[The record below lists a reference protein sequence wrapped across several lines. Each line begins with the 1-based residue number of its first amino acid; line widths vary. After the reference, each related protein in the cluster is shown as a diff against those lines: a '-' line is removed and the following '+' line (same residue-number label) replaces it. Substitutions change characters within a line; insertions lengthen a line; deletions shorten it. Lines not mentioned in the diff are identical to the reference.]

1 MLPFGLIVLSLLNQL
16 LMLLAFADATL
27 PPGDPPRVAVREMTL
42 GKTVVGSQGELLRG
56 ATISYFKFRRDTVG
70 QPGYPAIDYATDPA
84 FWDRM
89 SQTGINAVRLVFF
102 DGWQRSHGD
111 PTVDPF
117 RPFPFTSLTPADA
130 LLQGATTLAE
140 ANQIARDDR
149 RNLLA
154 DFDTIVELAAE
165 RNMYLMIN
173 YHDTT
178 GYRDPDFAA
187 GLQPGQ
193 TKFPYT
199 EGQTYL
205 YSFWNRI
212 APRYADR
219 THVFYEL
226 MNEPVGFHPND
237 YQPDDV
243 VQISRLYQRVRQ
255 LAPSTHLALATFTTP
270 ASFNNRTMLRI
281 GAELQQNG
289 VDFSNA
295 SIAFHPYDINT
306 ALPHVVKPIVQTMR
320 QFPVINTEQ
329 GLPDSLK
336 LSPEEPAAPGYFY
349 HLLGS
354 RAMERMNVSWFAW
367 NTFEH
372 DQFEDVWTDIF
383 QADAILKNYYW
394 GTELML
400 AEAMRRLQNS
410 QNPEAQAAYL
420 MAKPLFDLYT
430 NDPNAELPE

>member
-27 PPGDPPRVAVREMTL
+27 PPGDPPRVIVRDMSL

-56 ATISYFKFRRDTVG
+56 ATVAYFKFRRETVG

-89 SQTGINAVRLVFF
+89 SETGINAVRLVFF

-111 PTVDPF
+111 PNVDPF
-117 RPFPFTSLTPADA
+117 RPFPFTSLSPADA
-130 LLQGATTLAE
+130 LLQGAATQAE
-140 ANQIARDDR
+140 ANEISRSDR
-149 RNLLA
+149 RNMLR
-154 DFDTIVELAAE
+154 DFDTIVNLAAE
-165 RNMYLMIN
+165 RNIYLMIN

-178 GYRDPDFAA
+178 GYKDPNFIT

-193 TKFPYT
+193 RKFSYT
-199 EGQTYL
+199 EGQSYL
-205 YSFWNRI
+205 YQFWNRI
-212 APRYADR
+212 APRYANR

-226 MNEPVGFHPND
+226 MNEPVGFHPNN
-237 YQPDDV
+237 YTADDV
-243 VQISRLYQRVRQ
+243 FQMSRLFKRVRL
-255 LAPSTHLALATFTTP
+255 LAPDTHLSLATFTTP

-281 GAELQQNG
+281 AVELDQSG
-289 VDFSNA
+289 VDFTNA
-295 SIAFHPYDINT
+295 SIAFHPYDISN
-306 ALPHVVKPIVQTMR
+306 LPHVVQPIAQTMR
-320 QFPVINTEQ
+320 RYPVINTEQ
-329 GLPDSLK
+329 GLPASLK
-336 LSPEEPAAPGYFY
+336 LSEEEPDAPGYFY

-354 RAMERMNVSWFAW
+354 RTMERMNVSWFAW
-367 NTFEH
+367 NTFET
-372 DQFEDVWTDIF
+372 DQFENVWTDIF

-400 AEAMRRLQNS
+400 AEAMSRLENS
-410 QNPEAQAAYL
+410 MNPEAQAAYM